1 MNLLN
6 QEDDIVVE
14 VLLYESAK
22 FNNQQN
28 FRLLSSIDYILKS
41 ERFSGSLLQHG
52 VSIFNCVLSYFYVEV

>member
-41 ERFSGSLLQHG
+41 ERFSGSLL
-52 VSIFNCVLSYFYVEV
+52 